1 MTEKVTKQYFCDFCG
16 QEIDQTTM
24 HGIRIFNTNHN
35 KEGLTIRPI
44 RQSMDAHRQIAIV
57 VQNGDFC
64 NIDHLMQ
71 YITKRLNE
79 ERKCKGMSI
88 P

>member
-1 MTEKVTKQYFCDFCG
+1 MTEKVTKQYYCDFCG
-16 QEIDQTTM
+16 AEIDQNKYD
-24 HGIRIFNTNHN
+24 GLRIFNTNHN